1 MVSPKLDGYVDMSM
15 ARAVL
20 RKIKG
25 TLTTDR
31 NCWVFQCL

>member
-15 ARAVL
+15 ARAGL

-25 TLTTDR
+25 TLTTEK
-31 NCWVFQCL
+31 NCWVSQCL